1 MQGCYHSC
9 HKKKT
14 ETEHIKRLTTKRR
27 KRGKQCFFP
36 TNNRCLRP
44 TKMKYFEHRP
54 YHTRQ
59 RARLHRE
66 VCSDLEYKVK
76 KAISDTL
83 KRVHQ
88 DNLHMITD
96 FKILSIKDV

>member
-9 HKKKT
+9 HKKNRNGTHKEIDYKT
-14 ETEHIKRLTTKRR
+14 MKMR
-27 KRGKQCFFP
+27 KKMFFP
-36 TNNRCLRP
+36 TNNRCWRP
-44 TKMKYFEHRP
+44 TKKKHLEHKP

-59 RARLHRE
+59 RAKLHRE
-66 VCSDLEYKVK
+66 VCSDLEHKVK

-83 KRVHQ
+83 KRAHQ